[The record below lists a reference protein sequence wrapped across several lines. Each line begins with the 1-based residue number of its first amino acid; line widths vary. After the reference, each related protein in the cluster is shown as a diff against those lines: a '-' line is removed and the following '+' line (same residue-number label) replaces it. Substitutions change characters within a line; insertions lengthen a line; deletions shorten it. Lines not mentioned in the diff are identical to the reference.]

1 MVKRSIVW
9 YLPDIFSNRASLF
22 HRLTL
27 FLFPRQETRKVCWN
41 VSLMWSVDRK
51 KNRIFPE
58 IQKEKVEL
66 RTRDFAQT
74 ATGRRTTQTKMR
86 RVWKSKLQPGPAES
100 NHSCSSSASA
110 HMTTASHAHVGSGS
124 AKSQLP
130 VNTREEEQRL
140 QLMVRRRLVSWGRYQ
155 THPSVHGS
163 CCRRNSTTARRRKHR
178 AEAEHVPPTGSV
190 SSAEPPQFVVS

>member
-1 MVKRSIVW
+1 MLKRSIVW
-9 YLPDIFSNRASLF
+9 YLPDICCKRASLF

-27 FLFPRQETRKVCWN
+27 FLFPRQETREVWWN

-66 RTRDFAQT
+66 RTRDFDQT

-86 RVWKSKLQPGPAES
+86 RVWKSKLQPRPAES

-124 AKSQLP
+124 AKLQLQ

-140 QLMVRRRLVSWGRYQ
+140 QLIVRRCLVSRGRYR
-155 THPSVHGS
+155 TDTSVHAS
-163 CCRRNSTTARRRKHR
+163 CWRRNSTTARRRKHR
-178 AEAEHVPPTGSV
+178 AEAEYVPRQEVFPLLSP
-190 SSAEPPQFVVS
+190 AQFVVS